1 MTEIALASETTLV
14 NVLTGEALEPTV
26 ANAATV
32 LEAAR
37 EMKERLNDV
46 IAAATLYLVAESAV
60 RGTKTLNSGD
70 VSVTLTGGATTD
82 YDATDL
88 MEALRIAGCPEDRI
102 EQAVV
107 ATVSYRVNHSVL
119 TQLRAANEDYAA
131 AIELAAHTVEKPFR
145 ASVKT

>member
-1 MTEIALASETTLV
+1 MTDVALASGTTLV
-14 NVLTGEALEPTV
+14 NVLTGEQLPATV
-26 ANAATV
+26 ENAAAV

-37 EMKERLNDV
+37 TMKERLNDV

-102 EQAVV
+102 EQAVTEV
-107 ATVSYRVNHSVL
+107 VSYKVNRAVL
-119 TQLRAANEDYAA
+119 TQLKAANEDYAA
-131 AIELAAHTVEKPFR
+131 AIELAAHTVEKR
-145 ASVKT
+145 WQASVK